1 MFFATNTDEVLSGAI
16 KSNRFQVA
24 LKIVRELTQSR
35 NIVNENDWLS
45 LFKVSTIDS
54 ALYELMCSPLL
65 GNIFED
71 NIRTN

>member
-45 LFKVSTIDS
+45 LFKVSWYHSDRGAEES
-54 ALYELMCSPLL
+54 AC
-65 GNIFED
+65 
-71 NIRTN
+71 RTYMQYYRIETQ